1 MANLNLKDKEN
12 RTFDAIVVGTG
23 VSGGWAAKEL
33 CEGGLKTLVLD
44 RGRDVKHIED
54 YHTANLDPWD
64 MELKGSLTREEM
76 AAIPKQ
82 SRSGSPKRKET
93 AHYFVNDIEHPYHE
107 DKPFDWIRGYH
118 VGGRSIMWGRQSY
131 RLSDL
136 DFNANITDGHGVD
149 WPIRYKDIAPWYDYV
164 ERHAGIS
171 GNRDGL
177 MQLPDGE
184 FMPPFELNCVELSVK
199 QKIEQAFPERNLIIG
214 RTANIT
220 EAKDHRG
227 KCMARARCN
236 RGCPFGAAFSSQSAT
251 LPYAEQTGNMVL
263 RPNAIVSKVLYDAD
277 SGKASGVLV
286 IDKESKE
293 EIEYYAKI
301 IFVNASA
308 VASTAILLHSKS
320 DRFPDGM
327 GNDSGELGHNLMDHA
342 MGAGAGGTV
351 EGFEDK
357 YFFGRRPT
365 GFYIPR
371 FRNLSKSTKR
381 TDYLRGF
388 GYQGGAGRSN
398 WKRGEKSFEF
408 GASFKDSMFKPGPW
422 SIGMGGFGE
431 CLPYHENRM
440 YLNEEVKDQWG
451 QPTVTFDAQF
461 RENEQAM
468 CKDIGESAG
477 EMLEAAG
484 VKNVGVR
491 CNITNI
497 GLGIHEMGTA
507 RMGKNPKTSVLNVHN
522 QIHAVPNVFVTDGA
536 CMTSAACQ
544 NPSLTYMALTA
555 RAANFAVNQ
564 LKNNNI

>member
-1 MANLNLKDKEN
+1 MANLNLKDKDN

-44 RGRDVKHIED
+44 RGKDVKHIED

-93 AHYFVNDIEHPYHE
+93 AHYYVNDIEHPYHE

-136 DFNANITDGHGVD
+136 DFAANITDGHGVD

-199 QKIEQAFPERNLIIG
+199 EKIEQTFPERNLIIG

-277 SGKASGVLV
+277 SGKATGVLA

-371 FRNLSKSTKR
+371 LRNLSKSTKR

-484 VKNVGVR
+484 VKNVGIR

-555 RAANFAVNQ
+555 RAANFALNQ